1 MTDNQNKA
9 AALMGALVADAAS
22 LGQHW
27 IYDIQRIEDITEQN
41 GGMAAFTPIDA
52 ENYAETEAYFAHGQR
67 RDGMLS
73 QYGETLRLAIR
84 SMIEHGGQF
93 EIPNYQ
99 KDYAEFFGPGGSYQ
113 GYIDGAM
120 AGTLK
125 NIAND
130 VLEPSGV
137 DDHQHPAITSLPAI
151 VLGYGGA
158 VDFSKRVDDAV
169 RVTNVHAEAASW
181 APVFANLLNR
191 VFDGAEIKAAMQTV
205 LDEINEETS
214 GDIKTK
220 LDAAL
225 NCDEE
230 NSIAYGET
238 TGRACYLN
246 MGIPLSFHILNRAQ
260 TFEEA
265 VETNILAGGDSAG
278 RAIMIGAVM
287 GAKYGI
293 AGEHGVPLNWILST
307 HDSEALWLECQT
319 LAELS

>member
-9 AALMGALVADAAS
+9 AALMGALVGDAAS

-27 IYDIQRIEDITEQN
+27 IYDTQRIEDITEQN

-52 ENYAETEAYFAHGQR
+52 ENYAETEAFFAHGQR

-99 KDYAEFFGPGGSYQ
+99 KDYGEFFGPGGSYQ

-125 NIAND
+125 NIGNE
-130 VLEPSGV
+130 VLEPSGM
-137 DDHQHPAITSLPAI
+137 DDHQHSAITALPAI

-158 VDFSKRVDDAV
+158 DDFSKRVDDAV
-169 RVTNVHAEAASW
+169 RVTNVHAEAESW

-191 VFDGAEIKAAMQTV
+191 VLDGAEIKAAMEMAV
-205 LDEINEETS
+205 NETS
-214 GDIKTK
+214 GDIKEA
-220 LDAAL
+220 LMDAL
-225 NCDEE
+225 NTDEE
-230 NSIAYGET
+230 SPVTYGET

-246 MGIPLSFHILNRAQ
+246 MGIPLAFHILNRAQ
-260 TFEEA
+260 TYEEA

-293 AGEHGVPLNWILST
+293 AGERGVPLNWILST

-319 LAELS
+319 LAELC